1 MRSSAAKITAAG
13 QNRKTRV
20 IEVRLSAEMSHR
32 IRQNKRTAIET
43 HGEMWVEDTGAD
55 TTCAGAGFT
64 VLAYTDRY
72 VTLRGYSDSSD
83 EEERVLVV
91 TTATAIDLEDGT
103 TIILIMNEVLW
114 LGNSQYTSL
123 LNLNQ
128 VRYAGH
134 QADDIPLFLSQGSS
148 IHGIKTKDEFHIPF
162 ALKGK
167 SSLMYLSLIH
177 I

>member
-1 MRSSAAKITAAG
+1 MPTPKGAGFRFGHRSTVWMMRSSAAKIAAAG
-13 QNRKTRV
+13 HNRKARV

-32 IRQNKRTAIET
+32 ICQNKRIAIET
-43 HGEMWVEDTGAD
+43 HGEMWVDTGAD

-64 VLAYTDRY
+64 VLAYSDQY

-83 EEERVLVV
+83 EEERVPVV
-91 TTATAIDLEDGT
+91 TAATAIDLEDGT

-134 QADDIPLFLSQGSS
+134 QADDIPLFLS
-148 IHGIKTKDEFHIPF
+148 
-162 ALKGK
+162 
-167 SSLMYLSLIH
+167 
-177 I
+177 